1 LDNVTY
7 IPEGGETW
15 FGSGLAVLD
24 INLDGVLDLAVG
36 SPSYY
41 IDSPLEYKVCTYNCG
56 LPMWMV

>member
-1 LDNVTY
+1 
-7 IPEGGETW
+7 
-15 FGSGLAVLD
+15 LAVLD

-56 LPMWMV
+56 LPIWMV